1 MANTSLTTQV
11 SFYHI
16 PVDNTRLLSV
26 RAGVGTD
33 NALSVADALY
43 GAVKF
48 HIGQAIQ
55 KGMDSD
61 TAYLCEFAMEAAFAL
76 RSAAGVAA

>member
-1 MANTSLTTQV
+1 MAKNSLTKEFK
-11 SFYHI
+11 FYDI
-16 PVDNTRLLSV
+16 PVDDTHLLSV
-26 RAGVGTD
+26 RAGVSTD